1 MVGPLGSPDAIFDL
15 KMEMNLLGGILFVIF
30 ATSTPLA
37 PFERKTRD
45 IIAGERDMLGYY
57 LAKAFWTFAMLW
69 IAFAWFF
76 GSRSDGFGTNLRIAY
91 YATLTGSI
99 LANIA
104 WPMLYFIDTGKA
116 QRYWLSM
123 FLMVL
128 GWFSAVA
135 ALVLISINMWQNW
148 AALTVRVSAILS
160 AVFVFVHISL
170 MIGAFVYFYTMQG
183 ELASAYARGARAFG
197 RGKNRV
203 E

>member
-1 MVGPLGSPDAIFDL
+1 MVGPFGSPDDIFTL
-15 KMEMNLLGGILFVIF
+15 KMEMNLLGSILFVIF

-37 PFERKTRD
+37 PFERKTREF
-45 IIAGERDMLGYY
+45 ILRQNEMLGYY

-69 IAFAWFF
+69 LAFAWFL
-76 GSRSDGFGTNLRIAY
+76 GSRSDGFGFNLKVAY

-104 WPMLYFIDTGKA
+104 WPVLYFVDTGKA
-116 QRYWLSM
+116 QRYWLSIAFM
-123 FLMVL
+123 IL

-148 AALTVRVSAILS
+148 AVLTARASAIIA
-160 AVFVFVHISL
+160 AVFVFIHLIL
-170 MIGAFVYFYTMQG
+170 MIGAFVYFYPMQND
-183 ELASAYARGARAFG
+183 LAKMFANPFWKAKG
-197 RGKNRV
+197 RN